1 MADRPLQEEPR
12 LRFEPLD
19 KKKHDRAAFS
29 CEQESLDKHLKER
42 ATQEIKK
49 RVAAV
54 YALTPDGKTI
64 AGYYTLS
71 QYAIEAGELP
81 AELVQQLH
89 LPKYDKLPATL
100 LGRLARSKQFKGRG
114 LGELLLMGAMKRALE
129 HSRNIAAVA
138 VVMDAID
145 ENARAFDR
153 RYGFIAIPNQ
163 PTRLFIPMKT
173 VAELFPEIDTE
184 LTSPLGQRRA

>member
-1 MADRPLQEEPR
+1 LADHPIPEKPR

-29 CEQESLDKHLKER
+29 CEQESLDRYLKEH

-54 YALTPDGKTI
+54 YVLTPDGKTI

-71 QYAIEAGELP
+71 QYAIEAGELSP
-81 AELVQQLH
+81 ELVQQLH

-100 LGRLARSKQFKGRG
+100 LGRLARSKEFKGRG
-114 LGELLLMGAMKRALE
+114 LGELLLMGVLKRARE
-129 HSRNIAAVA
+129 HSRNIASVA
-138 VVMDAID
+138 VVVDGID
-145 ENARAFDR
+145 ENARAFYR
-153 RYGFIAIPNQ
+153 RYGFIDIPNH
-163 PTRLFIPMKT
+163 PNRLFISMKT
-173 VAELFPEIDTE
+173 VAQLFPDVD
-184 LTSPLGQRRA
+184 

>member
-1 MADRPLQEEPR
+1 MPDLASQEQSKF
-12 LRFEPLD
+12 RFEPLD

-29 CEQESLDKHLKER
+29 CEQESLDRYLKER

-54 YALTPDGKTI
+54 YVLTPDGKTI

-81 AELVQQLH
+81 PELVQQLH

-100 LGRLARSKQFKGRG
+100 LGRLARNKEFKGGG

-129 HSRNIAAVA
+129 HSRSIASVA
-138 VVMDAID
+138 VVVDAID
-145 ENARAFDR
+145 EKARAFYR
-153 RYGFIAIPNQ
+153 RYGFIDVPDHPN
-163 PTRLFIPMKT
+163 RLFMPMKT
-173 VAELFPEIDTE
+173 VAQLFPDIEME
-184 LTSPLGQRRA
+184 

>member
-1 MADRPLQEEPR
+1 MAGGSIQEKPR

-29 CEQESLDKHLKER
+29 CEQEPLDRYLKER

-54 YALTPDGKTI
+54 YVLTADGKTI

-81 AELVQQLH
+81 PELVQQLH
-89 LPKYDKLPATL
+89 LPKYDKPPATL

-114 LGELLLMGAMKRALE
+114 LGELLLMGALKRALE
-129 HSRNIAAVA
+129 HSRNIASVA
-138 VVMDAID
+138 LVVDAID
-145 ENARAFDR
+145 ENARAFYR
-153 RYGFIAIPNQ
+153 RYGFIDIPNR
-163 PTRLFIPMKT
+163 PNRLFIPMKT
-173 VAELFPEIDTE
+173 VAQIFPEIDTE
-184 LTSPLGQRRA
+184 

>member
-1 MADRPLQEEPR
+1 LSDRASPER
-12 LRFEPLD
+12 LKFRFEPLD

-29 CEQESLDKHLKER
+29 CEQESLDRYLKER

-54 YALTPDGKTI
+54 YILTPDGKTI

-81 AELVQQLH
+81 PELIQQLH

-100 LGRLARSKQFKGRG
+100 LGRLARSKQFKGCG
-114 LGELLLMGAMKRALE
+114 LGELLLMGALKRALE
-129 HSRNIAAVA
+129 HSRNIGSVA
-138 VVMDAID
+138 VVVDAID
-145 ENARAFDR
+145 ENAHAFYR
-153 RYGFIAIPNQ
+153 RYGFIDIPNR
-163 PTRLFIPMKT
+163 PNRLFLPMKT
-173 VAELFPEIDTE
+173 VAQLFPDVDTE
-184 LTSPLGQRRA
+184 

>member
-1 MADRPLQEEPR
+1 MADRPVQGEPK

-29 CEQESLDKHLKER
+29 CEQESLDRYLRER

-54 YALTPDGKTI
+54 YVLTPDGKTI

-81 AELVQQLH
+81 LELIQQLH
-89 LPKYDKLPATL
+89 LPRYDKLPATL
-100 LGRLARSKQFKGRG
+100 LGRLARSKVFKGRG
-114 LGELLLMGAMKRALE
+114 LGELLLMGALKRALE
-129 HSRNIAAVA
+129 HSKNIASVA
-138 VVMDAID
+138 VVVDAID
-145 ENARAFDR
+145 ENAHAFYR
-153 RYGFIAIPNQ
+153 RYGFIDIPNR
-163 PTRLFIPMKT
+163 PTRLFMPMKT
-173 VAELFPEIDTE
+173 VALIFPEIDTE
-184 LTSPLGQRRA
+184 